1 MDLVSDALDAIRG
14 LEDTPADGLAEAK
27 ASELTGKL
35 RPIVRRLGH
44 AYYVENKPLLS
55 DGQYDKLFRALQVLE
70 ERFPDLKTLDSPTH
84 RVGGPPLEKFEKVQ
98 HPEPL
103 LSLGNAF
110 DSGELR
116 AWYERVCRGLGDV
129 LDDGEKPALVAELK
143 IDGLAIA
150 LRYEGGQL
158 TLGATRG
165 NGIIGENVTTHVRT
179 VRSIPLKL
187 SDEAPSYLE
196 VRGEVYMRRSTFE
209 ELNRK
214 LVEVGESPLANPR
227 NTAAGSLR
235 QLDPA
240 AVAGRKLDFWAYGIG
255 KTDGAIPA
263 TQTEVLAWLKELG
276 LPPSPNHA
284 RFDDIEGVV
293 DFCETWTEKRGELD
307 FEIDGVVV
315 KVDRKDYQAELGSVA
330 NAPRWA
336 VAFKFPAQEATTRLL
351 DIEQNVG
358 RTGVVKPIAILEP
371 VEVGGVT
378 VSRATL
384 HNAEYILARD
394 IRIGDRVTIKR
405 AGDVIPQVVGPV
417 VETRV
422 GTETTYEEPTTCPDC
437 GEPLVRLEGE
447 ADIRCVSATCPA
459 QLKRLVEHFASRNAM
474 DIVGMGE
481 KVAVQL
487 VEAGLVGAIPDIY
500 SLDRDAL
507 LALEGYKDKKVDNL
521 MEGIETSKVR
531 PLRRLLFGL
540 GIRFIGETTAKLL
553 VAEFASL
560 GVYAPP
566 NGGKALG
573 KATREELEA
582 IHGIG
587 PETAESVVS
596 WFSNSEN
603 RGIVEALHKLGVNT
617 VRLPEE
623 EPSAPATESA
633 IAGKTFVLTGTLP
646 TLKRSDARRMIERA
660 GGKVTGSVSKNTDY
674 LVAGEAAGSKL
685 DKANEL
691 AIPVLDEAALL
702 ELLG

>member
-1 MDLVSDALDAIRG
+1 MDLVSDALDAVHG
-14 LEDTPADGLAEAK
+14 LEDTPAEGLAEAE
-27 ASELTGKL
+27 ASELAGRL

-44 AYYVENKPLLS
+44 AYYVEDKPLLS
-55 DGQYDKLFRALQVLE
+55 DGQYDKLFRALQVVE
-70 ERFPDLKTLDSPTH
+70 ERFPGLKTLDSPTH
-84 RVGGPPLEKFEKVQ
+84 RVGGPVLEKFEKVR

-110 DSGELR
+110 DAGELR
-116 AWYERVCRGLGDV
+116 AWYERACRGLGEV
-129 LDDGEKPALVAELK
+129 LVDGEKPSLVAELK
-143 IDGLAIA
+143 IDGLAMA

-165 NGIIGENVTTHVRT
+165 NGIIGENVTTHVKT
-179 VRSIPLKL
+179 VRTIPLKL
-187 SDEAPSYLE
+187 SDDAPDYLE
-196 VRGEVYMRRSTFE
+196 VRGEVYMRLSTFE
-209 ELNRK
+209 EMNRK
-214 LVEVGESPLANPR
+214 LVEAGETPKVNPR

-240 AVAGRKLDFWAYGIG
+240 AVAERKLDFWAYGIG

-263 TQTEVLAWLKELG
+263 TQTEALAWLKELG
-276 LPPSPNHA
+276 LPPTPNHA

-293 DFCETWTEKRGELD
+293 DYCETWTEKRGELD

-315 KVDRKDYQAELGSVA
+315 KVDRRDYQEILGNVA

-336 VAFKFPAQEATTRLL
+336 VAFKFPAQEATTTLL
-351 DIEQNVG
+351 DIEHSVG

-384 HNAEYILARD
+384 HNAEYIRVRD
-394 IRIGDRVTIKR
+394 IRVGGRVTIKR

-417 VETRV
+417 EGART
-422 GTETTYEEPTTCPDC
+422 GDEAIYQEPTTCPDC

-487 VEAGLVGAIPDIY
+487 VEEGIVGAIPDIY
-500 SLDRDAL
+500 KLNRDAL

-521 MEGIETSKVR
+521 LEGIETSKGR
-531 PLRRLLFGL
+531 PLHRLLFGL
-540 GIRFIGETTAKLL
+540 GIRFVGETTAKLL
-553 VAEFASL
+553 VAEYASL
-560 GVYAPP
+560 GVYAPA
-566 NGGKALG
+566 NGGEVLSE
-573 KATREELEA
+573 ATREELEA

-587 PETAESVVS
+587 PETAEGVVS
-596 WFSNSEN
+596 WFSNDEN
-603 RGIVEALHKLGVNT
+603 RGIVEALRGLGVNT

-623 EPSAPATESA
+623 EPPAAARESA

-646 TLKRSDARRMIERA
+646 TLKRSDAWKMIEQA
-660 GGKVTGSVSKNTDY
+660 GGKVTASVSKNTDY
-674 LVAGEAAGSKL
+674 LVAGKAAGSKL

-691 AIPVLDEAALL
+691 EIPVLDEAALL
-702 ELLG
+702 VLLP